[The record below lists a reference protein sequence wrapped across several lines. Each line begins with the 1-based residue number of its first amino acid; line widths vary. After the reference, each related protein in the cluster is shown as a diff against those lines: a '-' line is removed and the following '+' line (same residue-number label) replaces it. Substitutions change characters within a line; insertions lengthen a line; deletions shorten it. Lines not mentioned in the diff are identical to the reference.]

1 MRLFEW
7 LVDAIKTRQKKQTE
21 SAIQPKL
28 TGSNGANGNDGKPDD
43 DDDGPPDISILNVT
57 SVLQMNCFF
66 LVAMFAFPL

>member
-28 TGSNGANGNDGKPDD
+28 TGSNGANGNDGKPDGKPDD
-43 DDDGPPDISILNVT
+43 DDDGPPDISILNVN
-57 SVLQMNCFF
+57 VRIANERLFF
-66 LVAMFAFPL
+66 L